1 MRCVWVSSR
10 FWAAPNFVL
19 ANIEEKQFGIA
30 KEQPRLSKILHL
42 AGDLFEDTPNENL
55 NISSGL
61 SEVCDSQLMDIWYIW
76 LLFRAFFLRQG
87 NWVKTLHVSGADGW
101 YQFIYQYLWGRMSK
115 ILGAQKFFAEWY
127 NQMSDPILVKPILG
141 LRPPPF
147 LQVIWE
153 KLYLRAFYVL
163 KTTFSKI
170 LSFRWFHI
178 P

>member
-1 MRCVWVSSR
+1 MGVPPLNGKSAMLFQKKISLKVWDCKRTTPVCLKYYILLQIYLRTPLMRILIFQVDCLKCAIHSSWI
-10 FWAAPNFVL
+10 FDTFVC
-19 ANIEEKQFGIA
+19 F
-30 KEQPRLSKILHL
+30 
-42 AGDLFEDTPNENL
+42 
-55 NISSGL
+55 
-61 SEVCDSQLMDIWYIW
+61 SEPCFSDK
-76 LLFRAFFLRQG
+76 G
-87 NWVKTLHVSGADGW
+87 GKTLHVSGADGW

-170 LSFRWFHI
+170 LSFRWLHL